1 MNTRARRRGFSL
13 VEIMIALAVMA
24 VVLGATYAVLSASL
38 QGDDALR
45 ARVDMQLEATN
56 ALKQVTALL
65 KESGSPPA
73 GDPNGIYPQIYQ
85 LGNAQ
90 IASAVKSDVGTP
102 SGVPSL
108 VSPYDWATGPSNV
121 GYSQVQN
128 VCGQYPNVKIEEGLG
143 PSQGIL
149 FRVAKDAVV
158 HTDTSGTVMPTVQ
171 GLPVNIV
178 NGSFAIQ
185 WGTEL
190 HSLTVAV
197 NSDTGVSELQH
208 QVYDQTSK
216 AMKTKAVLARYVS
229 RIIFEMQNTIQN
241 PNLTPPP
248 APVPIWPLP
257 TGAVYAPQNWPW
269 FPGSDP
275 AKPYPNPYEI
285 RITLCLSK
293 PDARNPE
300 NSLFNAKRMT
310 TVWQQSSVI
319 MRSVPR

>member
-108 VSPYDWATGPSNV
+108 VSPDSPAHFSRPRTHGEGPTHTISTRSPARS
-121 GYSQVQN
+121 GWMASTS
-128 VCGQYPNVKIEEGLG
+128 VCSCSP
-143 PSQGIL
+143 
-149 FRVAKDAVV
+149 
-158 HTDTSGTVMPTVQ
+158 
-171 GLPVNIV
+171 
-178 NGSFAIQ
+178 
-185 WGTEL
+185 
-190 HSLTVAV
+190 
-197 NSDTGVSELQH
+197 
-208 QVYDQTSK
+208 
-216 AMKTKAVLARYVS
+216 
-229 RIIFEMQNTIQN
+229 
-241 PNLTPPP
+241 
-248 APVPIWPLP
+248 
-257 TGAVYAPQNWPW
+257 
-269 FPGSDP
+269 
-275 AKPYPNPYEI
+275 
-285 RITLCLSK
+285 
-293 PDARNPE
+293 
-300 NSLFNAKRMT
+300 
-310 TVWQQSSVI
+310 
-319 MRSVPR
+319 

>member
-1 MNTRARRRGFSL
+1 MNACARRRGFSL

-24 VVLGATYAVLSASL
+24 VVLGATYLVLSACL

-45 ARVDMQLEATN
+45 ARVDLQLEATN

-73 GDPNGIYPQIYQ
+73 GDPSGTYPQIYQ
-85 LGNAQ
+85 LGSAQ
-90 IASAVKSDVGTP
+90 IASAVKSGVGTP

-108 VSPYDWATGPSNV
+108 NSPYDWATNPALNAK
-121 GYSQVQN
+121 YSLLQN

-149 FRVAKDAVV
+149 FRIAKDPVV
-158 HTDTSGTVMPTVQ
+158 HTDISGTSMPTVQ
-171 GLPVNIV
+171 GLPVNTV

-185 WGTEL
+185 WGSEL

-197 NSDTGVSELQH
+197 NMDTGVSELQH
-208 QVYDQTSK
+208 QIYDQASK

-229 RIIFEMQNTIQN
+229 RIIFEMQNVY
-241 PNLTPPP
+241 PPP
-248 APVPIWPLP
+248 APLPIWPLP
-257 TGAVYAPQNWPW
+257 TGAVYTPQPWPI
-269 FPGSDP
+269 FPNAGT
-275 AKPYPNPYEI
+275 NPYEI
-285 RITLCLSK
+285 RITLCLAK
-293 PDARNPE
+293 PDTRNPE
-300 NSLFNAKRMT
+300 NSLENAKRMT